1 LVYSTLLFSFK
12 PKLFWAD
19 NYVAVGYIENI
30 TFPGVTLVVE
40 PQGIG
45 LATGVLGSLRALGG
59 AIAQAVYV
67 SVLDNELQKNIPA
80 YVGPAAT
87 SAGLPESSIAD
98 LLSALS
104 ASSGKSSSSL
114 DAVSGITEN
123 IVAAATAA
131 MKVAYSRSFRVVVSC
146 TVPLSVILIVSSCF
160 VPNMGKFTHLNVA
173 RRLQG
178 GKQGNRSE
186 EEDGKG
192 DVQELEDVTRRV

>member
-1 LVYSTLLFSFK
+1 
-12 PKLFWAD
+12 
-19 NYVAVGYIENI
+19 VGYIENI

-40 PQGIG
+40 PQDIG

-104 ASSGKSSSSL
+104 ASSGTSSSGL
-114 DAVSGITEN
+114 DAVPGITEN
-123 IVAAATAA
+123 IIAAATAA
-131 MKVAYSRSFRVVVSC
+131 MKVAYSRSFRVVFFC
-146 TVPLSVILIVSSCF
+146 TIPFSVVLIVSSCF

-178 GKQGNRSE
+178 GAQEKHE
-186 EEDGKG
+186 ESEDGKG
-192 DVQELEDVTRRV
+192 DVQELENVTRRV